1 MRKSIFTLVTIILCL
16 FTLTVK
22 ADHIDE
28 TYDWKS
34 DEHYQ
39 NIATD
44 FRTYTVCEAVH
55 NNLALI
61 VSLHYGVSEN
71 LGFQTSYLQRI
82 EEMLSNTTNLE
93 KHFASETLNPVKL
106 LMEQYHVPAIGLQR
120 QAIKNQNIQK
130 QGMSMAFAR
139 SNNNPNQMTIIIK
152 KLLDQ
157 SKLCRNHESKVDY
170 SSLD

>member
-1 MRKSIFTLVTIILCL
+1 MRKSIITFITVVLCL
-16 FTLTVK
+16 FTFNVK
-22 ADHIDE
+22 AEHIDE
-28 TYDWKS
+28 TYDWDK

-61 VSLHYGVSEN
+61 ISLHYGVSEN
-71 LGFQTSYLQRI
+71 LGFQTEYLQRI
-82 EEMLSNTTNLE
+82 KEMLSNTINFE
-93 KHFASETLNPVKL
+93 KHFASETLNPVQF
-106 LMEQYHVPAIGLQR
+106 LMEQYHVPESGLRR
-120 QAIKNQNIQK
+120 QSIKNQNTQK
-130 QGMSMAFAR
+130 QGLIMAFAR
-139 SNNNPNQMTIIIK
+139 SNNNPTQMTNIIK

-157 SKLCRNHESKVDY
+157 SKMCRNYESKIDY